1 MANQPFKILLIE
13 DNRADATLLAEA
25 LTKEHPA
32 PFTLTHA
39 ERLASGL
46 DHLSRG
52 GIDLVLLDL
61 QLPDSHGIE
70 TLIRARARAPKVPIV
85 VLTAS
90 DDDVLAV
97 QALQKGAQD
106 YLVKG
111 YIQVYRNLLGRSIRY
126 AVERKRAEE
135 ELRGAHA
142 QNEELLASITSIL
155 IRVNTDGVVTYWN
168 AVAERT
174 FGLRAADMLGRPLS
188 ASGIQWDMARVMKS
202 LSESDVRGDRIDVD
216 DVPFA
221 RASGEEGFLG
231 IAVIPMKGDGQ
242 ARAGFLLFGADITD
256 RKHAEAERLRLQEQ
270 LGQAQKME
278 TFGRFAGGIA
288 HDFQN
293 FLQVILGFAWLIRSR
308 YRENHEL
315 ISDLQEIVHAA
326 ESASGMVRQ
335 LLAFSRRQALQL
347 QLIDLNET
355 VRGMGRLLQQFVGE
369 AIHIEISL
377 ASTPL
382 MVKVDPTSF
391 EQILMNLSGNARDSM
406 AKGGTLTLRTERVEV
421 GEAFLTTR
429 SWAKSGDYVR
439 LSVKDA
445 GTGMDPNVAAR
456 IFEPFFTTKPTGR
469 GTGLGLAVVYG
480 LVKQHGGF
488 IDIETAPG
496 QGTAF
501 HLYFPYSTATAGVA
515 SGPSATAP
523 KKAQAEHILLVEHD
537 DRIRGFAEEILRE
550 SGYQT
555 SSFSEEA
562 KALELFGQRAAEID
576 VVIWDASL
584 PLSSV
589 EVIARIRQI
598 RSDAKVLLVSGFL
611 DERLRTLEASVEGVR
626 VLQKPYVP
634 AQFLDALVSL
644 LDQAVSLSSPPAS
657 SASSASSSAERTDK
671 RGKVLVVDD
680 DSSIRLFCEW
690 VLRESYDVTIVSSGR
705 SALEA
710 LARTPYDL
718 LLTDV
723 MMPEMDG
730 FALIAEALKV
740 RPTLKMA
747 IMTGSLTS
755 ETVKRML
762 PGSLSCEVLQKPFS
776 AAALKASVTQS
787 F

>member
-1 MANQPFKILLIE
+1 MANQPFKILLVE
-13 DNRADATLLAEA
+13 DNRADAELLAEA
-25 LTKEHPA
+25 LTKEYTT
-32 PFTLTHA
+32 PFELKRA
-39 ERLASGL
+39 ERLSSGL
-46 DHLSRG
+46 EYLAAG

-61 QLPDSHGIE
+61 HLPDSQGIQ
-70 TLIRARARAPKVPIV
+70 TLIKTRAQAPKVPIV

-111 YIQVYRNLLGRSIRY
+111 YIQVYRNLLGRSMRY
-126 AVERKRAEE
+126 AVERKRTEE

-142 QNEELLASITSIL
+142 QNAELLASITSIL
-155 IRVNTDGVVTYWN
+155 IRINTDGVVTYWN

-174 FGLRAADMLGRPLS
+174 FGVRAADMLGRPFS
-188 ASGIQWDMARVMKS
+188 ESGIRWDVSPVLKS
-202 LSESDVRGDRIDVD
+202 LNASDLRGDRIDVD
-216 DVPFA
+216 DVPFT

-231 IAVIPMKGDGQ
+231 IAIIPMKGDGGS
-242 ARAGFLLFGADITD
+242 RTGFLLFGADITD

-293 FLQVILGFAWLIRSR
+293 FLQIILGFAWLIRSR

-377 ASTPL
+377 APTPL

-406 AKGGTLTLRTERVEV
+406 AKGGTLTFRTERTEV
-421 GEAFLTTR
+421 DEAFLNTR
-429 SWAKSGDYVR
+429 SWAKAGDYVR
-439 LSVKDA
+439 LSVKDT

-456 IFEPFFTTKPTGR
+456 IFEPFFTTKPAGR

-501 HLYFPYSTATAGVA
+501 HLYFPYSTAVPGAEP
-515 SGPSATAP
+515 GPSAAAP
-523 KKAQAEHILLVEHD
+523 KKAEAEHILLVEHD

-550 SGYQT
+550 SGYQV
-555 SSFSEEA
+555 SSFSEES

-576 VVIWDASL
+576 AVIWDASL
-584 PLSSV
+584 PLSSG
-589 EVIARIRQI
+589 EVIERIRQI
-598 RSDAKVLLVSGFL
+598 RSETKVLLVSGFI
-611 DERLRTLEASVEGVR
+611 DERLRTLEASLEGVR

-634 AQFLDALVSL
+634 AQFLDALLPL
-644 LDQAVSLSSPPAS
+644 LDQAGSLSSPPAS
-657 SASSASSSAERTDK
+657 AVASSAK

-690 VLRESYDVTIVSSGR
+690 VLRESYDVTTVSSGR

-710 LARTPYDL
+710 LQHASYDL

-740 RPTLKMA
+740 RPNLKMA

-762 PGSLSCEVLQKPFS
+762 PGPLSCEVLQKPFS

>member
-1 MANQPFKILLIE
+1 MSSQPFRILLIE
-13 DNRADATLLAEA
+13 DSREDARLFTEA
-25 LTKEHPA
+25 LAKEYKT
-32 PFTLTHA
+32 PFELKHA
-39 ERLASGL
+39 ERLVSGL
-46 DHLSRG
+46 EYLSAG

-61 QLPDSHGIE
+61 HLPDSQGIA
-70 TLIRARARAPKVPIV
+70 TLVAVRERAPTVPIV

-90 DDDVLAV
+90 DDEALAL

-126 AVERKRAEE
+126 AVERKRTEE

-155 IRVNTDGVVTYWN
+155 IRVDTDGVVTYWN

-174 FGLRAADMLGRPLS
+174 FGIRAADILGRPLS
-188 ASGIQWDMARVMKS
+188 ASGIRWGVGPVLKT
-202 LSESDVRGDRIDVD
+202 LSDSSARGDRIDVD
-216 DVPFA
+216 DVPFT
-221 RASGEEGFLG
+221 RTNGEEGFLG

-242 ARAGFLLFGADITD
+242 ARAGFLIFGADITD

-308 YRENHEL
+308 HRENHQL

-369 AIHIEISL
+369 AIHIEIRP
-377 ASTPL
+377 AATPL

-406 AKGGTLTLRTERVEV
+406 LKGGTLTLSTERVTIDER
-421 GEAFLTTR
+421 FLKTR
-429 SWAKSGDYVR
+429 SWATPGDYVR
-439 LSVKDA
+439 LSMKDT
-445 GTGMDPNVAAR
+445 GTGMDPDVAAR

-480 LVKQHGGF
+480 LIKQHDGF

-496 QGTAF
+496 QGTTF
-501 HLYFPYSTATAGVA
+501 HLYFPSSAVVPGSVA
-515 SGPSATAP
+515 APS
-523 KKAQAEHILLVEHD
+523 KRAQAEHVLLVEHD
-537 DRIRGFAEEILRE
+537 DQIRGFAEEILHE
-550 SGYQT
+550 SGYQS
-555 SSFSEEA
+555 SSFSEETHA
-562 KALELFGQRAAEID
+562 FEFFSRRAADID
-576 VVIWDASL
+576 AVIWDASL
-584 PLSSV
+584 PLGSR
-589 EVIARIRQI
+589 EAIERIRQV
-598 RSDAKVLLVSGFL
+598 RPDAKVLLVSGFI
-611 DERLRTLEASVEGVR
+611 DEHLRTLETSLEGVR

-634 AQFLDALVSL
+634 AQLLDALLQL
-644 LDQAVSLSSPPAS
+644 LDQEASLATTPVPA
-657 SASSASSSAERTDK
+657 ALASAERAGK

-690 VLRESYDVTIVSSGR
+690 VLRESYDVAAVPSGR

-710 LARTPYDL
+710 LAHTPYDL

-740 RPTLKMA
+740 HPHLKMA
-747 IMTGSLTS
+747 IMTGSLTI

-762 PGSLSCEVLQKPFS
+762 PDSLNCEVLQKPFT
-776 AAALKASVTQS
+776 AAALKATVTQC